1 MRLDFGQPDDDDDP
15 LPEPLPS
22 PPPPEETGAL
32 STWTVPPTAPANV
45 RVAEAAALAA
55 WIEQAG
61 GSAAGVAPAPA
72 IDDGVGLVATNGARR
87 GDVLLA
93 VPLSLGL
100 SAESALRSSIGA
112 YLAEFEPYLADYAF
126 IALALLHE
134 RRLGEESALAPW
146 LLGCPSLLPP
156 SGFADLPL
164 LWGDEGLASLAAATT
179 AGATERMSDVRADFE
194 WLQANVFATA
204 PDVFPP
210 SAFSFAA
217 YAAAVATA
225 LSRAQP
231 VAADGDEYDARP
243 VLLPLLDLVNHELI
257 RPAAAI
263 GYAAAKKAGPFGGA
277 AAPACVTLVASA
289 PTVDAGG
296 ALSVR
301 YGGSTAGEL
310 LLDYGFL
317 SEPVAAVAP
326 LTFAVDEDDIL
337 IDEKCDV
344 LELNGLTEEATWL
357 VAEEGETVP
366 GELMAFLRVKHLSG
380 ADAFLLEPVFIDS
393 LWQEHAQLPVSEANE
408 RAALTDVGQRCE
420 DAVQA
425 FGGSLRSDLQTP

>member
-1 MRLDFGQPDDDDDP
+1 MILAAVAAALATSPRLATLQPARPLLAARASLAPAMRLDFGQPDDDDDP

-210 SAFSFAA
+210 SVRAA
-217 YAAAVATA
+217 GVRATQAVA
-225 LSRAQP
+225 
-231 VAADGDEYDARP
+231 
-243 VLLPLLDLVNHELI
+243 
-257 RPAAAI
+257 
-263 GYAAAKKAGPFGGA
+263 
-277 AAPACVTLVASA
+277 
-289 PTVDAGG
+289 
-296 ALSVR
+296 
-301 YGGSTAGEL
+301 
-310 LLDYGFL
+310 
-317 SEPVAAVAP
+317 
-326 LTFAVDEDDIL
+326 
-337 IDEKCDV
+337 
-344 LELNGLTEEATWL
+344 
-357 VAEEGETVP
+357 
-366 GELMAFLRVKHLSG
+366 
-380 ADAFLLEPVFIDS
+380 
-393 LWQEHAQLPVSEANE
+393 
-408 RAALTDVGQRCE
+408 RAALRASSMTHAVMPLAPRRVRRPSPLRPMRPQWRRRSRALSPSPPTVTSTMHGPCCCRC
-420 DAVQA
+420 
-425 FGGSLRSDLQTP
+425 SISSTTS